1 MYESIFEDS
10 PSTNTTRTTPL
21 IIHKRNKSD
30 DTTSLTS
37 TQPKEHDNKSI
48 STVESDQEP
57 ERSQN
62 PKEKPIKQE
71 KRQLRSNPS
80 KKIASIASSNLNL
93 P

>member
-10 PSTNTTRTTPL
+10 PSTNTTPNNT
-21 IIHKRNKSD
+21 HKRNKSD

-80 KKIASIASSNLNL
+80 KKIASIASPKLNL